1 MRHAPSPGTATP
13 NPVPFAAVLAILAGV
28 TIAYGQEG
36 TVDAG
41 PGVPRSLADHR
52 ATAIT
57 DLRYDVRF
65 TVPDAPTAPV
75 TGHVTAS
82 FDLAAAGP
90 IIFDFAQ
97 PADHLQAVRVG
108 GRPVAFEARDE
119 HVVVPAAAVA
129 PGRLVIDL
137 EFTAGDGSLNRQP
150 DFLYTLFVPD
160 RARVAFPLFDQPNL
174 KARFRLQIELPA
186 AWRAV
191 ANGSAA
197 EREVRGERAT
207 ITFTETEPI
216 SSYLFAFAAG
226 NFEVEETER
235 DGRRMAMYH
244 RETDPERVAQN
255 AGILFDLHA
264 SALAWLEEYT
274 GVAFPFEK
282 FDFVLVPAFQYGG
295 MEHPGAIY
303 YRAEALLLDES
314 ATQQAHLA
322 RASVIAH
329 ETAHQWF
336 GNLVTMEWFDDVWM
350 KETFANF
357 LAAKI
362 VNPAFPELDHD
373 LRFLLAHYPAA
384 YGVDRT
390 AGANPIR
397 QPLDNLNEA
406 GTLYGPIIYQKA
418 PIVVAH
424 LERLIGAAALRDG
437 LRAYLAA
444 HAYGNASWAD
454 LIAILDARTAEDLA
468 AWSRTWVDESGRP
481 RIAAILETG
490 GGAITRLALQQSDP
504 AVRGRSWN
512 QRLEVVLGYGHDRRE
527 HLEVHLRAPLAEV
540 PEAAGRPAPDYVLA
554 NGGAL
559 GYGLMALDPRTRD
572 YLLASLPAIDD
583 AATRAVG
590 WISLWES
597 LLEGEVDPEAF
608 LALARRALPVEPDEQ
623 NVTRILGYLATAYWR
638 HIAPERRAALAPG
651 LEALLWERTVTA
663 GRRSLAA
670 ACFRAYRDV
679 ALSAGALARLARI
692 WRKEETVPDVPLSER
707 DFAALAQ
714 ALAVRD
720 APASGA
726 RLDTQL
732 ERITNADRRAAFAF
746 AMPALSPDRD
756 VRDAFF
762 ASLRDPANRAREPW
776 VLTALGFLHHPLR
789 AAASEAYIRP
799 SLDLLEEIQRTG
811 DIFFPERWLHATLGG
826 HQSSRAAAVV
836 EQFLADRPDL
846 PARLRAKTLQAADGL
861 LRAARI
867 VEGRR

>member
-1 MRHAPSPGTATP
+1 MATATASV
-13 NPVPFAAVLAILAGV
+13 PVVAALAVVAGM
-28 TIAYGQEG
+28 TIAHGQERVAG
-36 TVDAG
+36 AG

-52 ATAIT
+52 AAVIS
-57 DLRYDVRF
+57 DLRYDLRLSI
-65 TVPDAPTAPV
+65 PAAPAAPV
-75 TGHVTAS
+75 TGQVTAT
-82 FDLAAAGP
+82 FDLTEPGP
-90 IIFDFAQ
+90 VIFDFAQ
-97 PADHLQAVRVG
+97 PADRVRAVRVG
-108 GRPVAFEARDE
+108 GEPVAFEARNE
-119 HVVVPAAAVA
+119 HVIVPAAAVGA
-129 PGRLVIDL
+129 GHVVVDID
-137 EFTAGDGSLNRQP
+137 FTAGDGSLNRQP

-160 RARVAFPLFDQPNL
+160 RARVAVPLFDQPNL
-174 KARFRLQIELPA
+174 KARFRLRLDVPA
-186 AWRAV
+186 QWRAV

-197 EREVRGERAT
+197 SREVRGDRAT
-207 ITFTETEPI
+207 FTFTETAPI

-226 NFEVEETER
+226 AFDVEEAER
-235 DGRRMAMYH
+235 GGRRMTMYH
-244 RETDPERVAQN
+244 LETDRERIERN
-255 AGILFDLHA
+255 AAAIFDLHA

-274 GVAFPFEK
+274 GIAFPFEK
-282 FDFVLVPAFQYGG
+282 LDFVLVPAFQYGG
-295 MEHPGAIY
+295 MEHPGAIF
-303 YRAEALLLDES
+303 YRADALLLDES
-314 ATQQAHLA
+314 ATQQAHLG
-322 RASVIAH
+322 RAGVIAH

-424 LERLIGAAALRDG
+424 LERLMGGPALRDG
-437 LRAYLAA
+437 LRAYLAE

-454 LIAILDARTAEDLA
+454 LVAILDRRSEEDLA

-481 RIAAILETG
+481 RIEATLETR
-490 GGAITRLALQQSDP
+490 GGAIARLALRQSDP
-504 AVRGRSWN
+504 GNRGRVWN
-512 QRLEVVLGYGHDRRE
+512 QRLEVALGYGAERRE
-527 HLEVHLRAPLAEV
+527 AIEVHLREPLAEV
-540 PEAAGRPAPDYVLA
+540 PEAVGRPAPDYVLA

-583 AATRAVG
+583 PAMRAVG
-590 WISLWES
+590 WVSLWES

-608 LALARRALPVEPDEQ
+608 VALARRALPAEPDEQ
-623 NVTRILGYLATAYWR
+623 NVTRILGYLTTAYWR
-638 HIAPERRAALAPG
+638 HLTPERRAALAP
-651 LEALLWERTVTA
+651 EIETLLWDRTVTA

-670 ACFRAYRDV
+670 ACFRAYRDI
-679 ALSAGALARLARI
+679 ALSDPALARLSRI
-692 WRKEETVPDVPLSER
+692 WRQEESVPDVPLSER
-707 DFAALAQ
+707 DLAALAQ
-714 ALAVRD
+714 ALAVRGVPD
-720 APASGA
+720 SAAI
-726 RLDTQL
+726 LDSQL
-732 ERITNADRRAAFAF
+732 TRIANADRRAAFAF
-746 AMPALSPDRD
+746 AMPALAADAA
-756 VRDAFF
+756 VRNAFF

-776 VLTALGFLHHPLR
+776 VLAALGFLHHPLR
-789 AAASEAYIRP
+789 ARAAERHIRP
-799 SLDLLEEIQRTG
+799 SLELLEEIQRTG

-826 HQSSRAAAVV
+826 HQSARAAAIV

-846 PARLRAKTLQAADGL
+846 APRLRAKVLQAADGL

-867 VEGRR
+867 VDGYRRVARRGL